1 MRPSRSVICVL
12 MASAIL
18 SPAEAR
24 EKDPLCAPLKAF
36 VASVEEG
43 LEQTI
48 VFRTHWGGGFSDVAE
63 GDEDT
68 LAAKRCERDQ
78 GHAPAVA
85 ACGALMEEGMIE
97 FSDSNFRRVVTCLSP
112 KSRFATG
119 VSIHHAGYRFTVGN
133 DDAGAFVTIDFEPD
147 EKIGGMA
154 LRILVEG
161 Y

>member
-1 MRPSRSVICVL
+1 MPPYRSVFCLL
-12 MASAIL
+12 MVSAVF

-36 VASVEEG
+36 VASVAEDQ
-43 LEQTI
+43 EQTI
-48 VFRTHWGGGFSDVAE
+48 VFRTHWGGDFSDEAKD
-63 GDEDT
+63 DEDT
-68 LAAKRCERDQ
+68 LAAKRCERDP

-85 ACGALMEEGMIE
+85 ACGVLMEEGAIE
-97 FSDSNFRRVVTCLSP
+97 FSDANFRRVVTCLSP
-112 KSRFATG
+112 KSRLAKG
-119 VSIHHAGYRFTVGN
+119 ISIHHAGYRFTVGD